1 MSASSGRTERGEGPL
16 VVPADLMRTRL
27 ASVLGGRTADAM
39 RKGLGLE
46 TVEDLLRHYPRRY
59 AERGELTDLRTLTE
73 GEQVTVLAEVRQVT
87 VRPMRNRRGTILEAV
102 VTDGRDSMSLTFFN
116 QKWREGQLRV
126 GRRGLFAGQVSVFR
140 GQLQLT
146 HPEFELLPDGVDDDP
161 LAVLAFAG
169 ALIPIYPASKAVTS
183 WQVHKAVDVVLD
195 QLADPP
201 DPIPEDVRTGRDL
214 LPLADAIRGVHR
226 PTTREDVRRAVDRLR
241 FEEAFTLQVLLAQR
255 RAEVMAL
262 PATRR
267 VPATSPL
274 LEAFDA
280 RLPFTLTEG
289 QRDVAGVIEEDMGRD
304 YPMHRL
310 LQGDV
315 GSGKTVVALRAML
328 RVVDAGGQAALLAP
342 TEVLAGQHYRSI
354 TALLGPLAD
363 GGRLGSDDNST
374 RVALLTGSQRTAQ
387 RRRELLD
394 IVSGDAGIVVGTHA
408 LIQENVDFHD
418 LALVVVDEQH
428 RFGVEQRAALSA
440 KSRDGSRPHVLVMT
454 ATPIPRTVAMTV
466 FGDVDVST
474 LSELPAGRAP
484 IVTHVVVAREQPA
497 HVARVWQRVREEV
510 DAGHRVFVVC
520 PRIGGDAAD
529 DATDGLVSDD
539 AAEPVNPSAA
549 VIPLAQSLAEGEL
562 AGLRVGVLHGRLSGD
577 EKDDVMRRFS
587 DTSIADGID
596 VMVATTVIEVGV
608 DVPEATTMVIMDADR
623 FGISQLHQ
631 LRGRV
636 GRGGLPGLCLLVTD
650 AETGSPAR
658 ERLDAVAST
667 TDGFALSA
675 LDLDLRREGDVLGS
689 SQSGR
694 RSSLRLLEVS
704 RHEDVII
711 DARAAAVAVIGAD
724 PDLVAHPVL
733 AAAVADLVRD
743 EQSEFLEKA

>member
-1 MSASSGRTERGEGPL
+1 
-16 VVPADLMRTRL
+16 MRTRL

-608 DVPEATTMVIMDADR
+608 DVPQATTMVIMDADR

>member
-1 MSASSGRTERGEGPL
+1 
-16 VVPADLMRTRL
+16 MRAKL
-27 ASVLGGRTADAM
+27 AAVLGGRTADAM
-39 RKGLGLE
+39 RKGLGLA
-46 TVEDLLRHYPRRY
+46 TVDDLLRHYPRRY

-183 WQVHKAVDVVLD
+183 WQVHKAIDVVLD

-201 DPIPEDVRTGRDL
+201 DPIPEDVRVGRDL

-226 PTTREDVRRAVDRLR
+226 PTTREDVQRAVERLR

-267 VPATSPL
+267 VPDTSPL

-280 RLPFTLTEG
+280 RLPFTLTAG
-289 QRDVAGVIEEDMGRD
+289 QRDVAAVIEEDMGRD

-342 TEVLAGQHYRSI
+342 TEVLAGQHFRSI

-374 RVALLTGSQRTAQ
+374 RVALLTGSLRTAQ

-497 HVARVWQRVREEV
+497 HVARVWQRVREEAE
-510 DAGHRVFVVC
+510 AGHRVFVVC

-529 DATDGLVSDD
+529 DATDGLVPDD
-539 AAEPVNPSAA
+539 AAEPANPSVA

-562 AGLRVGVLHGRLSGD
+562 AGLRIGVLHGRLSGD

-587 DTSIADGID
+587 DTSVADGID

-608 DVPEATTMVIMDADR
+608 DVPSATTMVIMDADR

-650 AETGSPAR
+650 AEAGSPAR

-711 DARAAAVAVIGAD
+711 DARAAAVAVIDAD
-724 PDLVAHPVL
+724 PDLVEHPVL
-733 AAAVADLVRD
+733 AAAVAELVTD

>member
-1 MSASSGRTERGEGPL
+1 M
-16 VVPADLMRTRL
+16 PADLMRTRL

-226 PTTREDVRRAVDRLR
+226 PTTREDVRSAVDRLR

-520 PRIGGDAAD
+520 PRIGGEAAD

-608 DVPEATTMVIMDADR
+608 DVPQATTMVIMDADR

>member
-608 DVPEATTMVIMDADR
+608 DVPQATTMVIMDADR